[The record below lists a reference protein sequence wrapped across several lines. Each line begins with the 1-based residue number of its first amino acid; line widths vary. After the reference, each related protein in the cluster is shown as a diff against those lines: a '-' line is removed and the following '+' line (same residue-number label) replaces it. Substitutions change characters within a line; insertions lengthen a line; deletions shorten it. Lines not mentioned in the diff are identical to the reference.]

1 MGRGG
6 SQKILLDVMVD
17 CHYTSKKICDCHF
30 TSIFFTF
37 RRLKSYED
45 SNQYQESFDV
55 YVQALISQC
64 LDPDFLV
71 EVIRDQGTYF
81 DICLAPLV
89 PYDIVSLPPTV
100 GQIGPN
106 WNEMFNI
113 YLHITTEVLK

>member
-17 CHYTSKKICDCHF
+17 CHYTSKKYVIATLHF
-30 TSIFFTF
+30 FFTF

-100 GQIGPN
+100 GQIG
-106 WNEMFNI
+106 MKCSIFTYI
-113 YLHITTEVLK
+113 LQQRY